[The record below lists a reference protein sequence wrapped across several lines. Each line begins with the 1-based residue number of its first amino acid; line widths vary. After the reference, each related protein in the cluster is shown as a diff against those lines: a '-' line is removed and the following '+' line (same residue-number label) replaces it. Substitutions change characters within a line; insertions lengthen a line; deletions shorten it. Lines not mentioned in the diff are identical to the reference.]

1 MSDVTRSAARPDVT
15 RSDVSRSDVS
25 RSDASLSDVTRS
37 AAPADAVQPAV
48 SRPGV
53 SRPDAVRPDAPPP
66 RPGASR
72 YRAGVELPEPVS
84 IVVDGRPVPAHP
96 GESLAAALFAAG
108 ARATRRTASGALRG
122 PYCNMGVCFEC
133 LVTVDGVP
141 AIRSC
146 TLPVRAGIRVETN
159 R

>member
-1 MSDVTRSAARPDVT
+1 M
-15 RSDVSRSDVS
+15 
-25 RSDASLSDVTRS
+25 
-37 AAPADAVQPAV
+37 
-48 SRPGV
+48 
-53 SRPDAVRPDAPPP
+53 
-66 RPGASR
+66 
-72 YRAGVELPEPVS
+72 
-84 IVVDGRPVPAHP
+84 
-96 GESLAAALFAAG
+96 FAAG